1 MDFFEFLTKYGESS
15 LSTIL
20 VLAMIYLLIQFIIS
34 NRKHD
39 ANMYEERK
47 TLIQLLSETS
57 PMIAEIQVSIQN
69 LEAMFETQ
77 LESYVNTFS
86 KDHVQLIEVTKNLEH
101 KLDELNKR
109 LWEIRLHQ
117 HLTRLDLASI
127 SKK

>member
-1 MDFFEFLTKYGESS
+1 MDFFEFLTKYGESN

-34 NRKHD
+34 NRKRD
-39 ANMYEERK
+39 NNMYEERK
-47 TLIQLLSETS
+47 TLIRLLSETS
-57 PMIAEIQVSIQN
+57 PMIKVQTAEIQASIQN

-77 LESYVNTFS
+77 LESYANTFS

-109 LWEIRLHQ
+109 LWEIR
-117 HLTRLDLASI
+117 ASI

>member
-57 PMIAEIQVSIQN
+57 PMIAEIQASIQN

-77 LESYVNTFS
+77 LESFANTFS

>member
-39 ANMYEERK
+39 DNMYEERK

-57 PMIAEIQVSIQN
+57 PMIAEIQTSIQN

-77 LESYVNTFS
+77 LESYANTFS

-101 KLDELNKR
+101 KLDELDKI
-109 LWEIRLHQ
+109 LWEIR
-117 HLTRLDLASI
+117 ASI

>member
-1 MDFFEFLTKYGESS
+1 MFLKEGLEMDFFEFLTKYGESS

-39 ANMYEERK
+39 DNMYEERK

-57 PMIAEIQVSIQN
+57 PMIAEIQATIQN

-77 LESYVNTFS
+77 WESYANTFS
-86 KDHVQLIEVTKNLEH
+86 KDHVQLIEATKNLEH
-101 KLDELNKR
+101 KLDELNKI
-109 LWEIRLHQ
+109 LWEIR
-117 HLTRLDLASI
+117 ASI

>member
-1 MDFFEFLTKYGESS
+1 MDFFEFLTKYGESN

-34 NRKHD
+34 NRKRD
-39 ANMYEERK
+39 NNMYEERK

-57 PMIAEIQVSIQN
+57 PMIKVQTAEIQASIQN

-77 LESYVNTFS
+77 LESYANTFS

-109 LWEIRLHQ
+109 LWEIR
-117 HLTRLDLASI
+117 ASI